1 MSATVDFESLKTF
14 GQIAAPA
21 GLAIS
26 AFFYLGRDIL
36 AKNLFPILTK
46 KHAYQV
52 IVALIVMGGT
62 ITLAGIASWTYVTTH
77 TPHTNETALLEKTPP
92 PLPGDTGWIFAGY
105 FNIAKGTF
113 IEGPYVLIEN
123 TGQRGVRSFVEIGD
137 SISLKVSRKVYIVD
151 FKKKGTSLKL
161 ISPIMKRVV
170 DEFDDTKV
178 TLPVGTKL
186 VVRDL
191 SEGRFPDNPN
201 AALWL
206 RVIYAPK

>member
-1 MSATVDFESLKTF
+1 
-14 GQIAAPA
+14 
-21 GLAIS
+21 
-26 AFFYLGRDIL
+26 
-36 AKNLFPILTK
+36 
-46 KHAYQV
+46 
-52 IVALIVMGGT
+52 MGGT

-77 TPHTNETALLEKTPP
+77 APQTNETTLHEKTPP
-92 PLPGDTGWIFAGY
+92 PLPGDTGWIFAGH

-113 IEGPYVLIEN
+113 IEEPYVLIDN
-123 TGQRGVRSFVEIGD
+123 TGKIGVRSFVEIGD

-151 FKKKGTSLKL
+151 FKNKGTSLKL
-161 ISPIMKRVV
+161 ISPIMKGVV

-206 RVIYAPK
+206 RVIHAPK